1 MNPPM
6 ELTRIQTSELTKEE
20 AEELEALR
28 NAINYSPA
36 SVHPDKQERFTYLF
50 VKSLSYVGNADK

>member
-1 MNPPM
+1 M
-6 ELTRIQTSELTKEE
+6 ELTRTQTSELSKEE
-20 AEELEALR
+20 DEELEALR
-28 NAINYSPA
+28 NAINYNPA

>member
-1 MNPPM
+1 M
-6 ELTRIQTSELTKEE
+6 ELTRTQTSELSKEE

-28 NAINYSPA
+28 NAINYNPA

-50 VKSLSYVGNADK
+50 VKSLSYVGNANK